1 MDEGGL
7 GVRRGRWRSWQVFR
21 NNLKSLIMKI
31 FNETVIQLNKEITLN
46 FLNIENYSD
55 EFLQLIENEIGFIRN
70 GDLSDE
76 DINDVKRRIKIWI
89 DRKDKNKDDRAKN
102 GFIAEFICHI
112 YLRYTKFQQ
121 YSLFKNL
128 EERGPK
134 KGFDGLYL
142 LNDEM
147 WLVESKSTTVLKNT
161 HKSEINK
168 AFTDIKI
175 KLESSEEDLDI
186 NDPWENAKHHILI
199 AKPDKTLIEKVKIL
213 STDFINNRKHKI
225 KEYNIVPCSTIYL
238 RDEFKEIDVE
248 ELKNKF
254 EKLIHTNEAKK
265 LNVICV
271 NKKSKDDF
279 IKYINNK

>member
-1 MDEGGL
+1 
-7 GVRRGRWRSWQVFR
+7 
-21 NNLKSLIMKI
+21 MKI
-31 FNETVIQLNKEITLN
+31 FNETIIQLSKEITLN

-89 DRKDKNKDDRAKN
+89 DRKDKNEDDRAKN

-112 YLRYTKFQQ
+112 YLRYTKFEQ

-142 LNDEM
+142 LDDEI

-161 HKSEINK
+161 HKSEIAK
-168 AFTDIKI
+168 AFKDIKT
-175 KLESSEEDLDI
+175 KLESSEEDVDI
-186 NDPWENAKHHILI
+186 NDPWENAKHHIQI
-199 AKPDKTLIEKVKIL
+199 AKPNKKLVDKVKIL
-213 STDFINNRKHKI
+213 SSDFINNRKHKI

-238 RDEFKEIDVE
+238 KNTYKEIDAK
-248 ELKNKF
+248 ELKDKF
-254 EKLIHTNEAKK
+254 ETLVNTNEARK

-271 NKKSKDDF
+271 NKKSIDGF
-279 IKYINNK
+279 IKFITN